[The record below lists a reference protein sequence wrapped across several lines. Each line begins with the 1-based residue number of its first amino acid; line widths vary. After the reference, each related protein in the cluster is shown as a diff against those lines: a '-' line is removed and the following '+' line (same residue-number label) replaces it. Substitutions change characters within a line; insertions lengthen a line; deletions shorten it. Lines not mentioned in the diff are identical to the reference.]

1 METRAKYP
9 ERVTK
14 GEDGVWRWTAV
25 ISRAENRHA
34 ISVTLKVVGAMCL
47 FLIGLSASMRD
58 RQMLLVTVLACGGVM
73 AVTGAVCAVADRMA
87 ANGRYQAF
95 EITDDH
101 MRWVGVGRTDF
112 RYSWRSIRSV
122 RVFEEEDVIEIRQL
136 LGVMQIYVPHED
148 FALVKDLILARV
160 SGSAD
165 VEYV

>member
-1 METRAKYP
+1 MDTKAKYP

-25 ISRAENRHA
+25 ISRSQNRHA
-34 ISVTLKVVGAMCL
+34 ISVTLKVMGAACL
-47 FLIGLSASMRD
+47 FLIVMAATMKD
-58 RQMLLVTVLACGGVM
+58 RQMLLVTALSCAGAM
-73 AVTGAVCAVADRMA
+73 AVAGAVCAVYDRMA
-87 ANGRYQAF
+87 KNGRLQAF

-122 RVFEEEDVIEIRQL
+122 RVFEEEDVVEIRQL

-148 FALVKDLILARV
+148 FPLVKDLILGHI
-160 SGSAD
+160 SGTAD

>member
-1 METRAKYP
+1 MDTKAKYP
-9 ERVTK
+9 DRVTK
-14 GEDGVWRWTAV
+14 GEDGVWRWTGV

-34 ISVTLKVVGAMCL
+34 ISVTLKVMGAICL
-47 FLIGLSASMRD
+47 FLIVMAATMKD
-58 RQMLLVTVLACGGVM
+58 RQMLLVTALSCAGAM
-73 AVTGAVCAVADRMA
+73 AVAGAVCTVYDRIA
-87 ANGRYQAF
+87 KNGRLQAIKRQKSSF
-95 EITDDH
+95 V
-101 MRWVGVGRTDF
+101 WVGVGRTDF

-122 RVFEEEDVIEIRQL
+122 RIFEEEDVIEIRQL